1 MMNNELKIRT
11 LVERFFDGET
21 TLGEEH
27 ELYNYFSQEPAALP
41 EDLRPLREMFLG
53 FDAVQSVA
61 VVQQQTGQRERRW
74 ITWAAAAVA
83 ALLIG
88 GAATLSILKAQADD
102 EYVAYIYGERV
113 TDREVVLSE
122 MHKTMAAISNDGS
135 DIVEEQL
142 KSMFAN

>member
-1 MMNNELKIRT
+1 MNNELKIRT

-21 TLGEEH
+21 TLGEER

-74 ITWAAAAVA
+74 TTWAAAAVA

-88 GAATLSILKAQADD
+88 GAATLSILKAQADE

>member
-1 MMNNELKIRT
+1 MEEKWKN
-11 LVERFFDGET
+11 GET
-21 TLGEEH
+21 PDRKF
-27 ELYNYFSQEPAALP
+27 Y
-41 EDLRPLREMFLG
+41 DREYDKL
-53 FDAVQSVA
+53 
-61 VVQQQTGQRERRW
+61 E
-74 ITWAAAAVA
+74 
-83 ALLIG
+83 
-88 GAATLSILKAQADD
+88 SIKAQADE

>member
-1 MMNNELKIRT
+1 MNNELKIRT

-122 MHKTMAAISNDGS
+122 MHKTMAAISDDGS

>member
-1 MMNNELKIRT
+1 MNNELKIRT

-61 VVQQQTGQRERRW
+61 VAQQQTGQRERRW

-88 GAATLSILKAQADD
+88 GAATLSILKAQADE

-113 TDREVVLSE
+113 TNREVVLSE

>member
-1 MMNNELKIRT
+1 MNNELKIRT

-41 EDLRPLREMFLG
+41 EDLRPPREMFLV
-53 FDAVQSVA
+53 FDAVQSFA

>member
-1 MMNNELKIRT
+1 MNNELKIRT

-53 FDAVQSVA
+53 FDAVQPVA

>member
-1 MMNNELKIRT
+1 MNNELKIRT

-21 TLGEEH
+21 TLGEER
-27 ELYNYFSQEPAALP
+27 ELYNYFNQEPAALP

-61 VVQQQTGQRERRW
+61 VAQQQKGQRERRW
-74 ITWAAAAVA
+74 ITWAAAVVA

-88 GAATLSILKAQADD
+88 GAATLSIRKAQADD
-102 EYVAYIYGERV
+102 ECVAYIYGERV
-113 TDREVVLSE
+113 TDRDVVLSE
-122 MHKTMAAISNDGS
+122 MHTTMAAVSDDGS
-135 DIVEEQL
+135 DTVEEQL

>member
-1 MMNNELKIRT
+1 MNNELKIRT

-21 TLGEEH
+21 TLGEER

-53 FDAVQSVA
+53 FDAVQHVA
-61 VVQQQTGQRERRW
+61 VAQQQTGKRERRW

-88 GAATLSILKAQADD
+88 GAATLSIRKAQADD
-102 EYVAYIYGERV
+102 ECVAYIYGERV
-113 TDREVVLSE
+113 TDRDVVLSE
-122 MHKTMAAISNDGS
+122 MHKTMAAVSDDGS
-135 DIVEEQL
+135 ATVEEQL

>member
-1 MMNNELKIRT
+1 MNNELKIRT

-53 FDAVQSVA
+53 FDAVQSVT

-88 GAATLSILKAQADD
+88 GAATLSILKAQTDD

>member
-1 MMNNELKIRT
+1 MNNELKIRT

-74 ITWAAAAVA
+74 LTWAAAAVA

>member
-53 FDAVQSVA
+53 ASKNLAVHEEEINAHNVFP
-61 VVQQQTGQRERRW
+61 VPDGDTGTNMCATAQNAAKEIAAIREEDL
-74 ITWAAAAVA
+74 TWERFASALSGAALFRTAAASRGRA
-83 ALLIG
+83 G
-88 GAATLSILKAQADD
+88 RSRM
-102 EYVAYIYGERV
+102 ER
-113 TDREVVLSE
+113 
-122 MHKTMAAISNDGS
+122 
-135 DIVEEQL
+135 
-142 KSMFAN
+142 

>member
-1 MMNNELKIRT
+1 MNNELKIRT
-11 LVERFFDGET
+11 LMERFFDGET

>member
-1 MMNNELKIRT
+1 MNNELKIRT

-21 TLGEEH
+21 TLGEER

-53 FDAVQSVA
+53 FDAVRHVA
-61 VVQQQTGQRERRW
+61 VAQPQTGKRERRW

-88 GAATLSILKAQADD
+88 GAATLSIRKAQADD
-102 EYVAYIYGERV
+102 ECVAYIYGERV
-113 TDREVVLSE
+113 TDRDVVLSE
-122 MHKTMAAISNDGS
+122 MHKTMAAVSDDGS
-135 DIVEEQL
+135 DTVEEQL

>member
-1 MMNNELKIRT
+1 MNNELKIRT

-74 ITWAAAAVA
+74 TTWAAAAVA
-83 ALLIG
+83 TLLIG

-113 TDREVVLSE
+113 TDRDVVLSE
-122 MHKTMAAISNDGS
+122 MHMTMAAVSDDGS
-135 DIVEEQL
+135 DTVEEQL

>member
-1 MMNNELKIRT
+1 MNNELKIRT

-88 GAATLSILKAQADD
+88 GAATLSIRKAQADD
-102 EYVAYIYGERV
+102 ECVAYIYGERV
-113 TDREVVLSE
+113 TDRDVVLSE
-122 MHKTMAAISNDGS
+122 MHKTMAAVSDDGS
-135 DIVEEQL
+135 DTVEEQL

>member
-1 MMNNELKIRT
+1 MNNELKIRT

-74 ITWAAAAVA
+74 TTWAAAAVA

-88 GAATLSILKAQADD
+88 GAATLSIRKAQADD
-102 EYVAYIYGERV
+102 ECVAYIYGERV
-113 TDREVVLSE
+113 TDRDVVLSE

>member
-1 MMNNELKIRT
+1 MNNELKIRT

-21 TLGEEH
+21 TLGEER

>member
-21 TLGEEH
+21 TLGEER

-53 FDAVQSVA
+53 FDAVRHVA
-61 VVQQQTGQRERRW
+61 VAQQQTGKRERRW

-88 GAATLSILKAQADD
+88 GAATLSIRKSQADD
-102 EYVAYIYGERV
+102 ECVAYIYGERV
-113 TDREVVLSE
+113 TDRDVVLSE
-122 MHKTMAAISNDGS
+122 MHKTMAAVSDDGS
-135 DIVEEQL
+135 DTVEEQL

>member
-1 MMNNELKIRT
+1 MNNELKIRT

-53 FDAVQSVA
+53 LDAVQSVA

>member
-1 MMNNELKIRT
+1 MNNELKIRT

-88 GAATLSILKAQADD
+88 GAATLSILKAQADE

>member
-1 MMNNELKIRT
+1 MNNELKIRT

-113 TDREVVLSE
+113 TDREIVLSE

>member
-1 MMNNELKIRT
+1 MNNELKIRT

-41 EDLRPLREMFLG
+41 EDLRPLRDMFLG

-88 GAATLSILKAQADD
+88 GAATLSIIKAQADD

>member
-1 MMNNELKIRT
+1 MNNELKIRT

-21 TLGEEH
+21 TLGEER

-88 GAATLSILKAQADD
+88 GAATLSILKAQADE

>member
-1 MMNNELKIRT
+1 MNNELKIRT

-122 MHKTMAAISNDGS
+122 MHKTMASISNDGS

>member
-1 MMNNELKIRT
+1 MNNELKIRT

-74 ITWAAAAVA
+74 ITWATAAVA

-88 GAATLSILKAQADD
+88 GAATLSILKAQADE

>member
-27 ELYNYFSQEPAALP
+27 ELYNYFSQEPTALP

-88 GAATLSILKAQADD
+88 GAATLSIIKAQADE

>member
-1 MMNNELKIRT
+1 MIVVAKRQRRSI
-11 LVERFFDGET
+11 
-21 TLGEEH
+21 TLGEPGRRQ
-27 ELYNYFSQEPAALP
+27 LDVAIVAQKQRVLC
-41 EDLRPLREMFLG
+41 
-53 FDAVQSVA
+53 VCVA

-74 ITWAAAAVA
+74 ITWAAAAVT

>member
-1 MMNNELKIRT
+1 MNNELKIRT

-41 EDLRPLREMFLG
+41 ENLRPLREMFLG

>member
-1 MMNNELKIRT
+1 MNNELKIRT

-21 TLGEEH
+21 TLGEER

-53 FDAVQSVA
+53 FDAVQHVA
-61 VVQQQTGQRERRW
+61 VAQPQTGKRERRW
-74 ITWAAAAVA
+74 ITWAAAVVA

-88 GAATLSILKAQADD
+88 GAATLSIRKAQADD
-102 EYVAYIYGERV
+102 ECVAYIYGERV
-113 TDREVVLSE
+113 TDRDVVLSE
-122 MHKTMAAISNDGS
+122 MHKTMAAVSDDGS
-135 DIVEEQL
+135 DTVEEQL

>member
-74 ITWAAAAVA
+74 TTWAAAAVA

-88 GAATLSILKAQADD
+88 GAATLSILKAQADE

-122 MHKTMAAISNDGS
+122 MHKTMEAISNDGS

>member
-74 ITWAAAAVA
+74 ITWVAAAVA

>member
-27 ELYNYFSQEPAALP
+27 ELYNYFSQKPAALP

-74 ITWAAAAVA
+74 TTWAAAAVA

-88 GAATLSILKAQADD
+88 GAATLSILKAQADE

>member
-21 TLGEEH
+21 TLGEER

-88 GAATLSILKAQADD
+88 GAATHSILKAQADD

>member
-88 GAATLSILKAQADD
+88 GAATLSILKAQADE

>member
-1 MMNNELKIRT
+1 MNNELKIRT

-88 GAATLSILKAQADD
+88 GAATLSILKAQADE

-122 MHKTMAAISNDGS
+122 MHKTMAAIGNDGS

>member
-1 MMNNELKIRT
+1 MNNELKIRT

-61 VVQQQTGQRERRW
+61 VVQQQTGQRGRRW
-74 ITWAAAAVA
+74 ITW
-83 ALLIG
+83 

>member
-1 MMNNELKIRT
+1 MNNELKIRT

-113 TDREVVLSE
+113 TDRDVVLSE
-122 MHKTMAAISNDGS
+122 MHKTMAAVSDDGS
-135 DIVEEQL
+135 DTVEEQL

>member
-88 GAATLSILKAQADD
+88 GAATLSILKAQTDD

>member
-1 MMNNELKIRT
+1 MNNELKIRT

-83 ALLIG
+83 TLLIG
-88 GAATLSILKAQADD
+88 GAATLSILKAQADE